1 MMVDPD
7 EKPIKQQLLELEA
20 QAWLQ
25 KGYNS
30 TTGIDQLREQLKAHR
45 TQANINHLVD
55 EMRRQWA
62 RRREWMTDGGSG

>member
-1 MMVDPD
+1 MVDPA

-45 TQANINHLVD
+45 TQANINNLVD
-55 EMRRQWA
+55 EMRRQWT

>member
-1 MMVDPD
+1 MVDPA

-25 KGYNS
+25 KGYN
-30 TTGIDQLREQLKAHR
+30 TTAGIEALREQLKAHR
-45 TQANINHLVD
+45 TQANINNLVE

>member
-1 MMVDPD
+1 MMVDPA

-45 TQANINHLVD
+45 TQANINNLVD
-55 EMRRQWA
+55 EMRRQWT